1 MTIKEQLVELMERKG
16 LTQSQV
22 ARAVGKS
29 PAVINQYL
37 QGKYTGDVD
46 GVNQIVADFIG
57 RMREKDRLKRIEAS
71 FVSTSTSRKVLE
83 IIRLAHVDAE
93 INVIYGEAG
102 LGKTM
107 ALKAYAAAHSTAL
120 LIEADPSYTARVL
133 LEEMCSRLNLSTRGN
148 MHELF
153 ELCVN
158 KLRDSGYLLMID
170 EGELLPH
177 RALEVLRRL
186 HDKSGIGIVLAGM
199 PRLIV
204 NLTGKRG
211 EFVQLYSRVGF
222 ALNIGNTLPQDDTDV
237 IAESLIPDAFT
248 PDMGAVLYKESR
260 GNARRLFKL
269 LRGVVRTSH
278 INNRPVNMATVR
290 QFANMLIN

>member
-22 ARAVGKS
+22 ARAIGKS

-37 QGKYTGDVD
+37 QGKYNGDVD
-46 GVNQIVADFIG
+46 GVNQVVTDFIE
-57 RMREKDRLKRIEAS
+57 RIREKDKLKRIEAR
-71 FVSTSTSRKVLE
+71 FVSTSTSRK
-83 IIRLAHVDAE
+83 A
-93 INVIYGEAG
+93 

-107 ALKAYAAAHSTAL
+107 ALKAYAADNSTAL

-133 LEEMCSRLNLSTRGN
+133 LEEICNRLNLSTRGN

-177 RALEVLRRL
+177 RALEVLRRI

-199 PRLIV
+199 PRLIL
-204 NLTGKRG
+204 NLKGKRG

-222 ALNIGNTLPQDDTDV
+222 ALNIGNALPQDDTDV
-237 IAESLIPDAFT
+237 IAQNLIPEAFS
-248 PDMGAVLYKESR
+248 PEMGAVLYKESK

-278 INNRPVNMATVR
+278 INDRPVNIATVR
-290 QFANMLIN
+290 QFAAMLIN

>member
-1 MTIKEQLVELMERKG
+1 MTIKEQLAELMERKG
-16 LTQSQV
+16 LTQTQV
-22 ARAVGKS
+22 SRAVGKS

-37 QGKYTGDVD
+37 QGKYNGDVD
-46 GVNQIVADFIG
+46 GVNHIVADFIE
-57 RMREKDRLKRIEAS
+57 RIREKDKLKRIEAR
-71 FVSTSTSRKVLE
+71 FVSTSTSRKTLE

-107 ALKAYAAAHSTAL
+107 ALKAYAADNSTAI

-133 LEEMCSRLNLSTRGN
+133 LEEICSRLNLSTRGN

-177 RALEVLRRL
+177 RALEVLRRI

-199 PRLIV
+199 PRLIL
-204 NLTGKRG
+204 NLKGKRG

-222 ALNIGNTLPQDDTDV
+222 ALNIGNALPQDDTDA

-248 PDMGAVLYKESR
+248 PDMGAVLYKESK

-278 INNRPVNMATVR
+278 INDRAVNIATVR
-290 QFANMLIN
+290 QFAEMLIN

>member
-1 MTIKEQLVELMERKG
+1 MTIKEQLIEVMERKG

-22 ARAVGKS
+22 SRAIGKS
-29 PAVINQYL
+29 TAVVNQYL
-37 QGKYTGDVD
+37 QGKYAGDVD
-46 GVNQIVADFIG
+46 GVNQIVADFIE
-57 RMREKDRLKRIEAS
+57 RIREKDKLKRIEAR
-71 FVSTSTSRKVLE
+71 FVSTSTSRKALE

-107 ALKAYAAAHSTAL
+107 ALKAYAAANSTAI

-133 LEEMCSRLNLSTRGN
+133 LEEICSRLNLSTRGN

-177 RALEVLRRL
+177 RALEVLRRI

-199 PRLIV
+199 PRLIL
-204 NLTGKRG
+204 NLKGKRG

-222 ALNIGNTLPQDDTDV
+222 ALNIGNALPQDDTDT

-248 PDMGAVLYKESR
+248 PDMGAVLYKESK

-278 INNRPVNMATVR
+278 INDRPVNIATVR
-290 QFANMLIN
+290 QFAEMLIN

>member
-22 ARAVGKS
+22 ARAIGKS

-37 QGKYTGDVD
+37 QGKYNGDVD
-46 GVNQIVADFIG
+46 GVNQVVTDFIE
-57 RMREKDRLKRIEAS
+57 RMREKDKLKRIEAH
-71 FVSTSTSRKVLE
+71 FVSTSTSRKALE

-107 ALKAYAAAHSTAL
+107 ALKAYAADNSTAL

-133 LEEMCSRLNLSTRGN
+133 LEEICSRLNLSTRGN

-177 RALEVLRRL
+177 RALEVLRRI

-199 PRLIV
+199 PRLIL
-204 NLTGKRG
+204 NLKGKRG

-222 ALNIGNTLPQDDTDV
+222 ALNIGNALPQDDTDV
-237 IAESLIPDAFT
+237 IAENLIPEAFS
-248 PDMGAVLYKESR
+248 PEMGAVLYKESK

-278 INNRPVNMATVR
+278 INDRPVNIATVR
-290 QFANMLIN
+290 QFAEMLIN

>member
-1 MTIKEQLVELMERKG
+1 MTMRTQLSELIERKG

-22 ARAVGKS
+22 ARAIGKS
-29 PAVINQYL
+29 VAVINQYL
-37 QGKYTGDVD
+37 QGKYNGDVD
-46 GVNQIVADFIG
+46 GVNKIVSEFIE
-57 RMREKDRLKRIEAS
+57 RVREKDKLQRIEAS
-71 FVSTSTSRKVLE
+71 FVSTSTSKKALE

-107 ALKAYAAAHSTAL
+107 ALKHYAAANSTAL

-133 LEEMCSRLNLSTRGN
+133 LEEICSRLNLSTRGN

-177 RALEVLRRL
+177 RALEVLRRI

-199 PRLIV
+199 PRLIL
-204 NLTGKRG
+204 NLKGKRG

-222 ALNIGNTLPQDDTDV
+222 ALNLGNALPQDDTDA
-237 IAESLIPDAFT
+237 ISESLIPDAWT
-248 PDMGAVLYKESR
+248 PEMGAVLYKESR

-278 INNRPVNMATVR
+278 INDRPVSVSTVR
-290 QFANMLIN
+290 QFAEMLIN

>member
-1 MTIKEQLVELMERKG
+1 MAIKEQLVELMERKG

-22 ARAVGKS
+22 ARAIGKS

-37 QGKYTGDVD
+37 QGKYNGHVD
-46 GVNQIVADFIG
+46 GVNQVVTDFIE
-57 RMREKDRLKRIEAS
+57 RMREKDKLKRIEAR
-71 FVSTSTSRKVLE
+71 FVSTSTSRKALE
-83 IIRLAHVDAE
+83 IIRLVHVDAE

-107 ALKAYAAAHSTAL
+107 ALKAYAADNSTAL
-120 LIEADPSYTARVL
+120 LIEVDPSYTARVL
-133 LEEMCSRLNLSTRGN
+133 LEEICSRLNLSTRGN

-177 RALEVLRRL
+177 RALEVLRRI

-199 PRLIV
+199 PRLIL
-204 NLTGKRG
+204 NLKGKRG

-222 ALNIGNTLPQDDTDV
+222 ALNIGNALAQDDTDV
-237 IAESLIPDAFT
+237 IAENLIPEAFS
-248 PDMGAVLYKESR
+248 PEMGAVLYKDSK

-278 INNRPVNMATVR
+278 INDRPVNIATVR
-290 QFANMLIN
+290 QFAEMLIN